1 MSTTRRKPHPTEDS
15 APDHELLETSPF
27 DGDLGDALAAR
38 PEGRRT
44 SKLTAALGAGV
55 ILVAGMLLGIQAHKL
70 WGSQTGGNRTAAGQA
85 LLAGNGGAAQR
96 TGGGAARGGYGGFG
110 GTGGAGGSAGQQ
122 GAGDGFTVGT
132 VKLVDGGKLYVETPT
147 GVVIVTTTGE
157 TKVQV
162 SKEGKLKDLK
172 PGSPVV
178 VNGPRGTDGSVSATT
193 VSSGGAVG
201 GFGNRGGG

>member
-1 MSTTRRKPHPTEDS
+1 MSTTRRKPYPSEDS
-15 APDHELLETSPF
+15 APDHALLETSPF
-27 DGDLGDALAAR
+27 DGDLDTALAAR
-38 PEGRRT
+38 PEGRRA
-44 SKLTAALGAGV
+44 SKLTVALGAGV
-55 ILVAGMLLGIQAHKL
+55 LLVAGMLLGIQAQKL
-70 WGSQTGGNRTAAGQA
+70 WGTRAGGDQAGVAQA
-85 LLAGNGGAAQR
+85 LLAGNGGAAQQR
-96 TGGGAARGGYGGFG
+96 AGGGAGRGGFG
-110 GTGGAGGSAGQQ
+110 GSGGPAGSAGQ

-147 GVVIVTTTGE
+147 GVVIVTTTGD

-178 VNGPRGTDGSVSATT
+178 VQGTRGTNGSVSATT
-193 VSSGGAVG
+193 VSSGGALG